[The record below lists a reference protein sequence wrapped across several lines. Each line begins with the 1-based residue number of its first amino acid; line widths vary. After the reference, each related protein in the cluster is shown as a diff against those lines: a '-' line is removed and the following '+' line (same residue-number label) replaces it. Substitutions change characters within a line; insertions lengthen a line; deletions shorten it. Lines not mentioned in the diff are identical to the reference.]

1 MITQCPKTGRTC
13 EITGCSGCWKG
24 SMTQDQGFR
33 PEEIIRMFHEAGEL
47 AGWKPGVGNP
57 LVINYLTH
65 FAALAAIR
73 AARAQEQVEREPV
86 KLIYEDEL
94 PEDYP
99 YDEMFSRSII
109 IEGVRMFPEVQT
121 EHSVVNESLTA
132 EDSQI
137 PAFLRRAGSFGD

>member
-1 MITQCPKTGRTC
+1 MTPK
-13 EITGCSGCWKG
+13 EQAAIK
-24 SMTQDQGFR
+24 
-33 PEEIIRMFHEAGEL
+33 HALEAI
-47 AGWKPGVGNP
+47 GNT
-57 LVINYLTH
+57 VNQ
-65 FAALAAIR
+65 ALATIR
-73 AARAQEQVEREPV
+73 EALAEPQITTPDVCGEVCARAKLCYGCNKNLEEANAKYAEQAEQESV

>member
-1 MITQCPKTGRTC
+1 MTPKERAAIQQAL
-13 EITGCSGCWKG
+13 EAL
-24 SMTQDQGFR
+24 
-33 PEEIIRMFHEAGEL
+33 EEIH
-47 AGWKPGVGNP
+47 VGNMTP
-57 LVINYLTH
+57 MAEENWKKAITALRESIEHHKPHDECECNACLNYCTDRAH
-65 FAALAAIR
+65 EEALA
-73 AARAQEQVEREPV
+73 EQAEQEPV

>member
-1 MITQCPKTGRTC
+1 MTTKLEQAARQI
-13 EITGCSGCWKG
+13 IVDWDSG
-24 SMTQDQGFR
+24 
-33 PEEIIRMFHEAGEL
+33 IHLHEAITAMRE
-47 AGWKPGVGNP
+47 
-57 LVINYLTH
+57 
-65 FAALAAIR
+65 ALADPQITTPDVCGEVC
-73 AARAQEQVEREPV
+73 ARAKLCYGCNKDLEEANAKYVEQAEQEPV

-137 PAFLRRAGSFGD
+137 PAFLRRAGSFGG